1 MGEWRTGR
9 KVGRTLYNEDGE
21 LVGLLDTPELAERV
35 AGALRM
41 VNETTALRATVAR
54 LEAER
59 DEAMA
64 YKSYCTGAMEGQLT
78 LMDDLDKAS
87 ALIARLRRAYAA
99 TTYYLTMQGV
109 EHHDGCPE
117 DDTCRCPHV
126 VEINAS
132 HAACRDAGDLA
143 KPASEKTS

>member
-54 LEAER
+54 LEGER

-87 ALIARLRRAYAA
+87 ARIARLRRALKVFSVEADI
-99 TTYYLTMQGV
+99 QGN
-109 EHHDGCPE
+109 EHLSEAWDSLQP
-117 DDTCRCPHV
+117 
-126 VEINAS
+126 
-132 HAACRDAGDLA
+132 GDLSDLA
-143 KPASEKTS
+143 EPASEKTEEKDGR